1 MHRVVFDTVLLV
13 RSLINPHRRAGRL
26 VFYNIFR
33 LRLFVSEPVVRE
45 MLEVLR
51 RPELTRKFR
60 SLETLDLRKVIERLG
75 EAEVVEIEPIP
86 GVSRDSKD
94 DKFLATAVAAGAN
107 YLVSE
112 DEDLLVLENHQGV
125 QVVNI
130 AAFLA
135 VLGAA

>member
-1 MHRVVFDTVLLV
+1 M
-13 RSLINPHRRAGRL
+13 
-26 VFYNIFR
+26 
-33 LRLFVSEPVVRE
+33 
-45 MLEVLR
+45 
-51 RPELTRKFR
+51 
-60 SLETLDLRKVIERLG
+60 
-75 EAEVVEIEPIP
+75 P

-112 DEDLLVLENHQGV
+112 DEDLLVLKNHQGV